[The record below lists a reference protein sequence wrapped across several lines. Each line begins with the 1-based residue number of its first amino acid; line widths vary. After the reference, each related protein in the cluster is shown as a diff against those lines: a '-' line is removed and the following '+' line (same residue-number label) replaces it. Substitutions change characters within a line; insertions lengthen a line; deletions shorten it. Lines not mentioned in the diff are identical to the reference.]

1 MNPDKRR
8 PPIHLELWLVIL
20 IPLLTIVAGAA
31 MIQVATRFGFTAL
44 GEPIAL
50 AGPAAPAHE
59 P

>member
-1 MNPDKRR
+1 MNADKSRT
-8 PPIHLELWLVIL
+8 PIHLELWLVIL

-31 MIQVATRFGFTAL
+31 MIHVSMSFGFTAL
-44 GEPIAL
+44 GEPVAM